1 MAEPK
6 TRPTRQ
12 SVVSFLRSVPD
23 EGRRRDG
30 RTLVQIMR
38 QITKREP
45 KMWGASI
52 VGFGTYTIRY
62 ANGREL
68 DWPLIGFSPRK
79 QNLTIYL
86 TTGFEGA
93 GGVLRALGKHTHTK
107 SCLYLR
113 SLDEFHLPTLKK
125 LLRGSFRQTLSSA
138 R

>member
-45 KMWGASI
+45 KMWGTSI

-62 ANGREL
+62 ANGREP

-86 TTGFEGA
+86 MTGFEGA
-93 GGVLRALGKHTHTK
+93 GGLLRALGKHTHTK

-113 SLDEFHLPTLKK
+113 SLDDVHLPTLKK
-125 LLRGSFRQTLSSA
+125 LLRASVRQTLSSA